1 MNFRHEMPLLSVA
14 ERRNS
19 FDEVALGYDEQT
31 AVAEAKRCLHCKNPL
46 CAGGC
51 PVKIRIPE
59 FIAEVAKGDF
69 AKAYN
74 D

>member
-46 CAGGC
+46 CAGG
-51 PVKIRIPE
+51 
-59 FIAEVAKGDF
+59 
-69 AKAYN
+69 
-74 D
+74 